1 MSPCMYRAVPIR
13 SDDYDD
19 DDDDDDDSG
28 DDNEGNP
35 LPPSLLNT

>member
-1 MSPCMYRAVPIR
+1 MYRAVPIR

-19 DDDDDDDSG
+19 DDDDSD